1 MIMEPM
7 PYMLTLH
14 YMVLAM
20 REIKFPITKA
30 ELLEKVGDK
39 MIRTGPE
46 LTPPSVTSSARCRWM
61 SFPARPSSTA
71 TTAQA
76 EP

>member
-46 LTPPSVTSSARCRWM
+46 ARCRWT
-61 SFPARPSSTA
+61 SFPARLNSTA

-76 EP
+76 EPNLNNI

>member
-20 REIKFPITKA
+20 RDIKFPITKA

-46 LTPPSVTSSARCRWM
+46 AYTPSASSSIRCRWM
-61 SFPARPSSTA
+61 NFPAPPNFTA

>member
-20 REIKFPITKA
+20 RDIKFPITKA

-39 MIRTGPE
+39 MVPR
-46 LTPPSVTSSARCRWM
+46 LTPPSASSSIRCRWM